1 MEVRWTAAA
10 VNLPDGLSARPLNV
24 SIDPRNPKRKR
35 DFSHPQ
41 ADAFAGAKA
50 GRKSR
55 PAPFEMRVG
64 RGVRGRE
71 SRSLTAFGMTS
82 RARPR
87 DASRLPQCRRQ
98 SEAFAV
104 TSAMD
109 GNGCVRRQYTGCLK
123 C

>member
-64 RGVRGRE
+64 RGVRGRK

-82 RARPR
+82 GEGAR
-87 DASRLPQCRRQ
+87 DASRLLQGRQ
-98 SEAFAV
+98 
-104 TSAMD
+104 
-109 GNGCVRRQYTGCLK
+109 
-123 C
+123 

>member
-55 PAPFEMRVG
+55 PAPFEMTVG
-64 RGVRGRE
+64 RGVRGRK
-71 SRSLTAFGMTS
+71 SRSLTAFRMTS
-82 RARPR
+82 GEGARA
-87 DASRLPQCRRQ
+87 ASRLLQ
-98 SEAFAV
+98 
-104 TSAMD
+104 
-109 GNGCVRRQYTGCLK
+109 GRQYA
-123 C
+123 